1 MWSRGIIGFFL
12 AVLLLPALTSAQTDT
27 SLRIRSLG
35 SSFEGLLDDY
45 LTDVYLNPART
56 GELSG
61 PMAYAVRLV
70 SRTVASPFPVARWGR
85 WGGNWTENGYVS
97 YTIRPIGL
105 SYFGTLGESLAW
117 SLGTEIGVDSS
128 EDLVDRHDINFWNST
143 MNVNTS
149 SDGRTATIQHYVID
163 LSVASRNNP
172 LGGRITGVYDS
183 YDDGDAYV
191 SEGSSVKNDDLEN
204 VRSNYRSRYFQ
215 GKMERL
221 AVSAS
226 LGLSM
231 PGRWARDLVI
241 GGGFIEEKLS
251 VDQREISIEDFD
263 ADGNGD
269 WYENRVLYSRDK
281 DAYAS
286 GRDYTG
292 YNAFARAHLEW
303 SDRIRSVHA
312 GGWSHSTGDGHGSLG
327 LEARRFDSMTDFSS
341 DTQMEYGYGGT
352 VDRFSLESS
361 VGYSEVFFEDVL
373 FAFAFHGVYRRTI
386 LDEPADGTV
395 WGENSEAGTSY
406 SSPYFQ
412 THDNTDDYLSLSVP
426 VGVEWQLHKYV
437 ALRLGVTFFAQRSRT
452 ERNLTGDVDELSSGE
467 FLFLAGVW
475 NSQYLNVDSN
485 VDVRFTNG
493 LEININERFILD
505 LLTSY
510 SGRIDLAE
518 YGYVSARFLF

>member
-1 MWSRGIIGFFL
+1 MRSRGIIGFVL

-56 GELSG
+56 AELSG
-61 PMAYAVRLV
+61 PMVYVVRLV
-70 SRTVASPFPVARWGR
+70 PRTIASPFPVARLNYSGSY
-85 WGGNWTENGYVS
+85 WTENQYHRYGIS
-97 YTIRPIGL
+97 PIGL

-117 SLGTEIGVDSS
+117 SLGTEIDVNSS
-128 EDLVDRHDINFWNST
+128 EDFRDWYDISAWNDEANLRQWSEGST
-143 MNVNTS
+143 S
-149 SDGRTATIQHYVID
+149 TIQHYVVD
-163 LSVASRNNP
+163 LSVASRSNP
-172 LGGRITGVYDS
+172 LGGRITAAYDS
-183 YDDGDAYV
+183 DDFGNVYV
-191 SEGSSVKNDDLEN
+191 SETISVLTSDLEN
-204 VRSNYRSRYFQ
+204 LRSDYRSRYSQ

-221 AVSAS
+221 VVSAS
-226 LGLSM
+226 LGLFM

-251 VDQREISIEDFD
+251 VDQRETDINDYD

-269 WYENRVLYSRDK
+269 WYDNRVRYSRDM
-281 DAYAS
+281 DTYVS
-286 GRDYTG
+286 RRDYTG

-312 GGWSHSTGDGHGSLG
+312 GGWSRSTGDGHASLG
-327 LEARRFDSMTDFSS
+327 AETRRFDSMTDFSS
-341 DTQMEYGYGGT
+341 DTQMEYGYGGS

-361 VGYSEVFFEDVL
+361 VGYSEVFFGDVL
-373 FAFAFHGVYRRTI
+373 FAFAFHGVYRRTTF
-386 LDEPADGTV
+386 DEPADGTV
-395 WGENSEAGTSY
+395 WGENSEAGASY

-412 THDNTDDYLSLSVP
+412 KHDNTDDYLSLSVP

-437 ALRLGVTFFAQRSRT
+437 ALRLGATFFAQRSKT
-452 ERNLTGDVDELSSGE
+452 ERNLTGDVDELSNGE
-467 FLFLAGVW
+467 LLLIPGAW
-475 NSQYLNVDSN
+475 NTQYLNVDSD

-505 LLTSY
+505 FLSY
-510 SGRIDLAE
+510 ASSINLAQ
-518 YGYVSARFLF
+518 YGHVSARFLF